1 MLISSRGILL
11 IKTFEGLKLAP
22 YKDAVGRWTVGFGH
36 TQCAEELA
44 LVGLT
49 ITPEQAC
56 HLLDYDLHSV
66 EDGITKLAPSV
77 NQNQF
82 DALCSFALNLGVEA
96 LAHSTLLREL
106 RLGHIEAA
114 AGEFGKWV
122 HAGDKVLAGLVKR
135 REAEKQIFLRGS
147 WDAAQLVS

>member
-1 MLISSRGILL
+1 MLISARGILL
-11 IKTFEGLKLAP
+11 IKTFEGLRLTP
-22 YKDAVGRWTVGFGH
+22 YKDSVGVWTIGWGH
-36 TQCAEELA
+36 TQCAAALA
-44 LVGLT
+44 NVALA
-49 ITPEQAC
+49 ITQEQAC

-66 EDGITKLAPSV
+66 EDGITKLVPSV

-82 DALCSFALNLGVEA
+82 DALCSFAFNLGVEA

-135 REAEKQIFLRGS
+135 REAERQIFLRGS
-147 WDAAQLVS
+147 WDGAALAS